1 MTRLSSPVDILRV
14 LEKSNCRECGLPTC
28 MAFAAA
34 VFSGHRSLKECPRL
48 DEKTAAQ
55 HNEVKVKETDPRQNI
70 DNAVKEMKEK
80 IREMDLAAVAE
91 KIGGEWTGEKLRLKI
106 MGKDFLIDSEGT
118 PSSSIHLHSWVTLHI
133 LSYVVHCQGVPLK
146 GDWVPF
152 RELKGGFRE
161 KAGLFRQSC
170 EAPLKKVAD
179 NYTDLFNDMI
189 EIFNGEEVGS
199 HFDSDISMIIR
210 PLPLV
215 PVLICYWEPEDGM
228 ESDLKVFFDST
239 ADRNMGLDGLYGL
252 GAALAGMFGKIAQTH
267 G

>member
-1 MTRLSSPVDILRV
+1 MAKLSSPVDILRI

-34 VFSGHRSLKECPRL
+34 VFSGRMQLSECTRL
-48 DEKTAAQ
+48 DPGALDG
-55 HNEVKVKETDPRQNI
+55 EVQVQVKETDPGRNLE
-70 DNAVKEMKEK
+70 NAVKEMKKK
-80 IREMDLAAVAE
+80 IKEMDLASVAD
-91 KIGGEWTGEKLRLKI
+91 KIGGQWDGERLRLKI
-106 MGKDFLIDSEGT
+106 MGKDFWIDREGK
-118 PSSSIHLHSWVTLHI
+118 PYSSIHLHAWVTMHI
-133 LSYVVHCQGVPLK
+133 LAYVINCQGIPLS
-146 GDWVPF
+146 GQWVPF
-152 RELKGGFRE
+152 RELGRSFWE
-161 KAGLFRQSC
+161 KDGLFRQSC

-239 ADRNMGLDGLYGL
+239 ADRNLGLDGLYGL
-252 GAALAGMFGKIAQTH
+252 GAALAGMFKKIAVTH